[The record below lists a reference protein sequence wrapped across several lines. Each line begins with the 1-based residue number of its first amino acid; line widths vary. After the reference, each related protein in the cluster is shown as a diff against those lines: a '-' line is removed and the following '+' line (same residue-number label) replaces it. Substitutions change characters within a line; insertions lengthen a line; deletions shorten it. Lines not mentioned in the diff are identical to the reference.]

1 MTTTQQLSM
10 ADLPKF
16 FLGFDRMHDQFLNN
30 TFDNGYPRYNIVKT
44 GETGYLIEL
53 AIPGWDKKDFEI
65 SLHKNVLQIQGKRK
79 QQSPSDEV
87 YLHKG
92 LSGKCFTRTF
102 KVGEYIELDKAYMER
117 GLLCISLVQN
127 TPESELPKYVNID

>member
-1 MTTTQQLSM
+1 MTTQQLSM

-44 GETGYLIEL
+44 GDTGYLVEL
-53 AIPGWDKKDFEI
+53 AIPGWDKSDIEI
-65 SLHKNVLQIQGKRK
+65 SLHKNLLTIKGTRK
-79 QQSPSDEV
+79 QTTKDEEV

-92 LSGKCFTRTF
+92 LSGKCFKRTF
-102 KVGEYIELDKAYMER
+102 QVGEYIELEKAYMER
-117 GLLCISLVQN
+117 GLLCIRLKEN
-127 TPESELPKYVNID
+127 IPAEELPKYVEIA